1 MALNKK
7 RSLYANDTDGRA
19 LDALSKAALIDIVV
33 EFMRCDTDDADIALT
48 ADEVSQ
54 NNRIKAILAARGDRP
69 LQSAAQIAAKAAKTA
84 KQDALL
90 AAHHARLRA
99 EWERAR
105 ADMSQAPQGEYVELM
120 QALDPRVS
128 KAAKITAA
136 EAHAKA
142 FPFGAQRDARKARD
156 SDMLNALDSAL
167 RPKR

>member
-33 EFMRCDTDDADIALT
+33 EFMRCDTDNADIALT

-69 LQSAAQIAAKAAKTA
+69 LQSAAQIAAKANKAADKQQASDNRAAFLKAKWA
-84 KQDALL
+84 DRAAHAEKIAQQDALL
-90 AAHHARLRA
+90 AAHNARLRA
-99 EWERAR
+99 EWDAIRAERAN
-105 ADMSQAPQGEYVELM
+105 V
-120 QALDPRVS
+120 
-128 KAAKITAA
+128 
-136 EAHAKA
+136 HATA
-142 FPFGAQRDARKARD
+142 FPFRAQRDA
-156 SDMLNALDSAL
+156 DMLNALDSAL